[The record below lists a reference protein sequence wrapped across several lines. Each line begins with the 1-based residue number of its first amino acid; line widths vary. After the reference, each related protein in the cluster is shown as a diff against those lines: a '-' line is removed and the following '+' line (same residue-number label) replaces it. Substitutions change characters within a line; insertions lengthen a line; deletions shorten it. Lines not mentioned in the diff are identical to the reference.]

1 MCLLELW
8 FSQGICPVVGLLS
21 HVVERNVKKER
32 EIERGRRE
40 SVERKDEE
48 KKRGSIV
55 VERELSGLLGFINV
69 MEICIPG

>member
-1 MCLLELW
+1 M
-8 FSQGICPVVGLLS
+8 
-21 HVVERNVKKER
+21 VERNAKKER

-55 VERELSGLLGFINV
+55 VERELSGLPGFINV

>member
-1 MCLLELW
+1 MLYVCVCVH
-8 FSQGICPVVGLLS
+8 Q
-21 HVVERNVKKER
+21 R

-48 KKRGSIV
+48 KKRGSIA
-55 VERELSGLLGFINV
+55 VERELSSLPGFINV

>member
-1 MCLLELW
+1 M
-8 FSQGICPVVGLLS
+8 
-21 HVVERNVKKER
+21 VERNAKKER

-55 VERELSGLLGFINV
+55 VERELSGLPGFINV
-69 MEICIPG
+69 CMTNPQQTLSSMVKN

>member
-1 MCLLELW
+1 M
-8 FSQGICPVVGLLS
+8 GLLS

-40 SVERKDEE
+40 SVERKDEK

-55 VERELSGLLGFINV
+55 MQRKLSGLPGFINV
-69 MEICIPG
+69 MQICVPG

>member
-1 MCLLELW
+1 MP
-8 FSQGICPVVGLLS
+8 SSGIAESCGRKKCK
-21 HVVERNVKKER
+21 ERER

-48 KKRGSIV
+48 KKRGSIA
-55 VERELSGLLGFINV
+55 VERELSGLPGFINV

>member
-1 MCLLELW
+1 M
-8 FSQGICPVVGLLS
+8 GLLS
-21 HVVERNVKKER
+21 HVVERNAKKER

-55 VERELSGLLGFINV
+55 VERELSGLPGFINV